1 MIRTPP
7 LGQGRAQYDKDFW
20 IALGKK
26 CWQSAGIE
34 LGRGWHGFGCWLR
47 LLLETVWGSR
57 ILVESF
63 WSQCMVGIEDAYGNS
78 CISVDGLSGVP
89 DI

>member
-47 LLLETVWGSR
+47 LLVETVRGGAG
-57 ILVESF
+57 
-63 WSQCMVGIEDAYGNS
+63 QQD
-78 CISVDGLSGVP
+78 SG
-89 DI
+89 